1 VATNGETN
9 LVAVCGKGGGGKTAF
24 TAMMSRVLMDS
35 EAAGNLLLIDAD
47 PANGLMV
54 ALDSEVKRTMGEVRE
69 DIIAASRKATKEEKQ
84 QLSEMIDYMLLE
96 ALTEH
101 EGYAL
106 LAMGRSESKGCY
118 CPVNTI
124 LRGMIEELSQ
134 SFDTILIDGEA
145 GLEQINR
152 QVMRRVDTLVILSD
166 ATSRGLKTAALV
178 KRMVEEE
185 GVIQCG
191 RLGLVLNRIQ
201 GNEELVAAAAGAV
214 GVEVFGFIPQDE
226 QIAYHD
232 LIGKPLTELPPDSP
246 GICAVREIVEKRIL
260 SARLRGERGR

>member
-1 VATNGETN
+1 VGTNGKSN
-9 LVAVCGKGGGGKTAF
+9 LVAVCGKGGAGKTAF
-24 TAMMSRVLMDS
+24 TAMMSQVLMGAES
-35 EAAGNLLLIDAD
+35 AGNLLLIDAD
-47 PANGLMV
+47 PAKGLIV
-54 ALDSEVKRTMGEVRE
+54 ALDTEVKRTMGEVRE
-69 DIIAASRKATKEEKQ
+69 DIIAASRKATNEEKQ
-84 QLSEMIDYMLLE
+84 QLSEMIDYMVLE

-101 EGYAL
+101 ERYAL

-124 LRGMIEELSQ
+124 LRGMIEELSK

-145 GLEQINR
+145 GVEQINR
-152 QVMRRVDTLVILSD
+152 QVMRRVDTLIIVSD
-166 ATSRGLKTAALV
+166 ATSRGLRTASLV

-191 RLGLVLNRIQ
+191 RLGLVLNRVQ
-201 GNEELVAAAAGAV
+201 GNEELVAQAAEAV

-246 GICAVREIVEKRIL
+246 GLSAVREIVEQRIL
-260 SARLRGERGR
+260 AAHA